1 MSLPDRFRMRG
12 ARSSSALRANTLPSY
27 RSMNSPTPPSYSSRS
42 DIASE
47 QQQNAIPEPS
57 PTQAALNIANSSVGD
72 PPSSVAPVYCTP
84 SRLWSLS
91 ARSNTRTVY
100 YRLFDEESAIPSK
113 RWFDAADLSI
123 GRANATWIPPPWTV
137 LAIKCFVCKEEGLDG
152 GVALR
157 MQYYTDNASQPVDD
171 AQSMALLGGP
181 GQHGSAI
188 TNALRM
194 KILNKSK
201 NAFFVMFELAMIA
214 MPYITPYLEAS

>member
-1 MSLPDRFRMRG
+1 
-12 ARSSSALRANTLPSY
+12 
-27 RSMNSPTPPSYSSRS
+27 MNSPTPPSYSST
-42 DIASE
+42 ASV
-47 QQQNAIPEPS
+47 QQSSAIPEPS

-72 PPSSVAPVYCTP
+72 TTTSVAPVYF
-84 SRLWSLS
+84 
-91 ARSNTRTVY
+91 Y

-113 RWFDAADLSI
+113 RWFDAGDLSI

-171 AQSMALLGGP
+171 AQSMAQLGGP

-201 NAFFVMFELAMIA
+201 CVFVVIYEVGGSCCMSFAPKVEDRLIFEARLGVNA
-214 MPYITPYLEAS
+214 